1 MGDGAREQ
9 GMPVLLDFYGAVVAA
24 VAGVRRGGDAALA
37 AVVDAKATVDD
48 LATRGRGPGWLL
60 RQFRE
65 GTISWALVA
74 VLVLATL
81 ALMSIFASASR
92 G

>member
-1 MGDGAREQ
+1 MDGARER
-9 GMPVLLDFYGAVVAA
+9 GFPVLLDFYAA
-24 VAGVRRGGDAALA
+24 LVSSVAGLRRSGDAALA
-37 AVVDAKATVDD
+37 TVVEAQAMVDD
-48 LATRGRGPGWLL
+48 LAARDRAPGWLL

-74 VLVLATL
+74 LLVLITAG
-81 ALMSIFASASR
+81 LMSLFAGFSR